1 MSDRVWRPAAY
12 PLINLTR
19 KIIGGFYSTYHD
31 IRYGFLERVYQ
42 RGLTVELQ
50 HMGLQVQEEVRFE
63 IYHRGVCIGVYRA
76 DHVVEGQ
83 VVLEIKTGPLLDPMA
98 VQQCLNHLSVSKL
111 PLGLVL
117 YYGPKPLVKRV
128 VRTEQITPGDETL
141 TEAVEKDSTTNS
153 G

>member
-12 PLINLTR
+12 PLISLTR

-42 RGLTVELQ
+42 RGLTVELR
-50 HMGLQVQEEVRFE
+50 HMGLEVQEEVRFE

-83 VVLEIKTGPLLDPMA
+83 VVLEIKTGPLLDPMPQSSERVEAA
-98 VQQCLNHLSVSKL
+98 VGTGSLL
-111 PLGLVL
+111 
-117 YYGPKPLVKRV
+117 RA
-128 VRTEQITPGDETL
+128 
-141 TEAVEKDSTTNS
+141 EASGKEGGTNRSERS
-153 G
+153 GRRGAPRGR